1 MPTTMRTA
9 AVEHCVGR
17 GNGSVLVTG
26 VKMAQQLEK
35 ATTNYYCLYEHVAG
49 IHYTNCHNR
58 VLKLDAQHCLSHIRS
73 LLRLRG
79 AAGRPG
85 RNRRLRA
92 QTETRMQMPIL
103 RPVNSLG
110 IRSARNIMNYAIS
123 RFDIRR
129 TIPRRAIRAPPG
141 KIGISR
147 HRGTSH
153 RCSLGSITRSM
164 LRRPVRPGY
173 ELRISSSL
181 LGLPRL
187 FFYRK
192 ENRSSRLNVS
202 AEPASAGMSLT
213 RRSHENRQVGTA
225 IASSPT
231 HCRLATCDRV
241 RRPAQR
247 FSAIVCGHNQSMRTG
262 TISLR
267 AHALTSCALS
277 VVASPAAYSKRHA
290 CWTAGARASVAPGSP
305 AVTFFLGTAGRLQS
319 ILARNCLVTRFTANL
334 ERYAY
339 WTAGARASVSP
350 GSPVEFARSALLD
363 LRLHRL
369 RLCSTSSAVSLC
381 HVTPGQLQRSSARNC
396 CVSNSESHSYW
407 TAGARASVS
416 PGSPIGL
423 ALSLILDLQS
433 RRLRFCLS
441 SSAMS
446 LCLETPGRRQ
456 CIPARNCLV
465 IFFTLAG
472 RPVRAKAFRQ
482 VHQLGSLWQLTT
494 IELGIASMEPF
505 MTSLPLLPVTALAS
519 TPEGST
525 RQSVG
530 SHGDN
535 T

>member
-1 MPTTMRTA
+1 MCTA
-9 AVEHCVGR
+9 AVEHCVRR
-17 GNGSVLVTG
+17 GNGAVLVTG

-35 ATTNYYCLYEHVAG
+35 ATTNYYCLRKQWFGNHNNPC
-49 IHYTNCHNR
+49 HYHF
-58 VLKLDAQHCLSHIRS
+58 LKLAPQHCLSRVRS

-92 QTETRMQMPIL
+92 QIETRSQRPIL
-103 RPVNSLG
+103 RPVNSWG
-110 IRSARNIMNYAIS
+110 IRSARNIMNYEID
-123 RFDIRR
+123 RFDTRR
-129 TIPRRAIRAPPG
+129 TISRRAMRTPPG
-141 KIGISR
+141 KIGIPR
-147 HRGTSH
+147 HQDTSQ

-164 LRRPVRPGY
+164 PRRPVRPGH
-173 ELRISSSL
+173 ELRMSSTF

-187 FFYRK
+187 FFYREK
-192 ENRSSRLNVS
+192 NRSSRLNVS

-213 RRSHENRQVGTA
+213 RRSHASRRVGAA
-225 IASSPT
+225 IASAPM

-247 FSAIVCGHNQSMRTG
+247 FSAIVCGHNQLMSNG
-262 TISLR
+262 AISLR
-267 AHALTSCALS
+267 AHALPSCVHS
-277 VVASPAAYSKRHA
+277 VVASPATYLERHA
-290 CWTAGARASVAPGSP
+290 CWTAGTRASVAPGSP
-305 AVTFFLGTAGRLQS
+305 AATLFFGTARRLQR
-319 ILARNCLVTRFTANL
+319 ILARNCHVTRFTANL
-334 ERYAY
+334 ALYVC

-369 RLCSTSSAVSLC
+369 RFCSTSSAVSLY

-423 ALSLILDLQS
+423 ARSLILDLQS
-433 RRLRFCLS
+433 RRLRSCLS

-482 VHQLGSLWQLTT
+482 VHQLGPLWQLTT

-505 MTSLPLLPVTALAS
+505 MTSLPLLPITALAS

>member
-1 MPTTMRTA
+1 MVPYNDTVLLMPTTMRTA

-147 HRGTSH
+147 HQGTSH

-173 ELRISSSL
+173 ELRISSLL

-187 FFYRK
+187 FSFGKKNWPEPR
-192 ENRSSRLNVS
+192 NVS
-202 AEPASAGMSLT
+202 ISSVSVVTGLPSET
-213 RRSHENRQVGTA
+213 RSHQRHGKT
-225 IASSPT
+225 IASSHMHRT
-231 HCRLATCDRV
+231 SSVGTLLRRLKHRFDSRRRLGAHRLRFCSTSRSVILHCCV
-241 RRPAQR
+241 NFGKPQR
-247 FSAIVCGHNQSMRTG
+247 S
-262 TISLR
+262 
-267 AHALTSCALS
+267 
-277 VVASPAAYSKRHA
+277 
-290 CWTAGARASVAPGSP
+290 
-305 AVTFFLGTAGRLQS
+305 
-319 ILARNCLVTRFTANL
+319 ARNYQADDLD
-334 ERYAY
+334 YHPS

-350 GSPVEFARSALLD
+350 GSPAGSA
-363 LRLHRL
+363 
-369 RLCSTSSAVSLC
+369 C
-381 HVTPGQLQRSSARNC
+381 PRN
-396 CVSNSESHSYW
+396 
-407 TAGARASVS
+407 
-416 PGSPIGL
+416 
-423 ALSLILDLQS
+423 LSLASWPQ
-433 RRLRFCLS
+433 RLL
-441 SSAMS
+441 
-446 LCLETPGRRQ
+446 
-456 CIPARNCLV
+456 
-465 IFFTLAG
+465 
-472 RPVRAKAFRQ
+472 
-482 VHQLGSLWQLTT
+482 
-494 IELGIASMEPF
+494 
-505 MTSLPLLPVTALAS
+505 
-519 TPEGST
+519 
-525 RQSVG
+525 
-530 SHGDN
+530 
-535 T
+535 

>member
-1 MPTTMRTA
+1 MRTA

-35 ATTNYYCLYEHVAG
+35 ATTNYYCHEEHVAG

-110 IRSARNIMNYAIS
+110 IRSARNIMNYEID
-123 RFDIRR
+123 RFATRR
-129 TIPRRAIRAPPG
+129 TIPRRAMRTPPG
-141 KIGISR
+141 KIGIPR
-147 HRGTSH
+147 HEDTSQ

-164 LRRPVRPGY
+164 LRRPARPGH
-173 ELRISSSL
+173 ELRMSFL
-181 LGLPRL
+181 LSGLPRL

-192 ENRSSRLNVS
+192 GNRSSRLNVS
-202 AEPASAGMSLT
+202 AESASAGMSLT
-213 RRSHENRQVGTA
+213 RKGHANRRVGTA
-225 IASSPT
+225 IASSPM

-247 FSAIVCGHNQSMRTG
+247 FSAIV
-262 TISLR
+262 
-267 AHALTSCALS
+267 
-277 VVASPAAYSKRHA
+277 
-290 CWTAGARASVAPGSP
+290 
-305 AVTFFLGTAGRLQS
+305 FGTAGRPQR
-319 ILARNCLVTRFTANL
+319 ILACDYLVTCFTANL

-369 RLCSTSSAVSLC
+369 RLSSTSSAVSLC

-482 VHQLGSLWQLTT
+482 VHQSGLLQQLLSVYDT
-494 IELGIASMEPF
+494 ENEK
-505 MTSLPLLPVTALAS
+505 TSSSQTWMRPRCRSRLLHRHCTL
-519 TPEGST
+519 EWFHL
-525 RQSVG
+525 RQ
-530 SHGDN
+530 